1 MTIAHV
7 VSPAVAPE
15 VYRLATVVNPL
26 DAPLLAGPVDV
37 YERDELVLTAPLDE
51 TTPGGAIQIGL
62 GVDPN
67 VKVARNLRYREE
79 SAGVLRGS
87 LRLIHEVT
95 IDVEHLGGPAAAL
108 EVRERVPIPA
118 PDTDEVEV
126 TIDEVVPGWEPW
138 RPEPAAGV
146 AALRGG
152 HRWRLALAPGER
164 RSLRVAYAIK
174 IASKHE
180 LVGGNRRDA

>member
-1 MTIAHV
+1 
-7 VSPAVAPE
+7 
-15 VYRLATVVNPL
+15 
-26 DAPLLAGPVDV
+26 
-37 YERDELVLTAPLDE
+37 
-51 TTPGGAIQIGL
+51 
-62 GVDPN
+62 
-67 VKVARNLRYREE
+67 
-79 SAGVLRGS
+79 VLRGS
-87 LRLIHEVT
+87 LRLIHEVA
-95 IDVEHLGGPAAAL
+95 IDVEHLGRAPATL

-126 TIDEVVPGWEPW
+126 AIDEVVPGWEPW
-138 RPEPAAGV
+138 RPEPAPGH

-152 HRWRLALAPGER
+152 HRWRLTLAPGER